1 MLINVFTNKEKEI
14 KLMAELDYEYIA
26 GLVKKAQKGNS
37 DAFAE
42 IYAATYQKQ
51 YKFTYQYVKDAY
63 LAQDILQEVYI
74 LVLKNI
80 TKIKNPRLFISWLNQ
95 INFRICL
102 NACKKRSQQ
111 VQELGQTADGQS
123 LADVQA
129 GESLNPEQEF
139 ARKNANEEL
148 MEKILSLPPHESQV
162 IIMKY
167 YNEMKLEEIAS
178 AMDISRSTVKRY
190 LAHGRAS
197 LEKILGEQKGGINIG

>member
-1 MLINVFTNKEKEI
+1 
-14 KLMAELDYEYIA
+14 MAELDYEYIA
-26 GLVKKAQKGNS
+26 ELVKKAQKGNS

-95 INFRICL
+95 INFRTCL
-102 NACKKRSQQ
+102 NASKKRRRQM
-111 VQELGQTADGQS
+111 QELGSSTSDN
-123 LADVQA
+123 
-129 GESLNPEQEF
+129 ESLMDSQVGEGPDPEQEF
-139 ARKNANEEL
+139 ARKNNKEEL
-148 MEKILSLPPHESQV
+148 MEKILSLPPNESQV

-178 AMDISRSTVKRY
+178 AMDVSRSTVKRY
-190 LAHGRAS
+190 LAHGQAD
-197 LEKILGEQKGGINIG
+197 LEKLLGAQKGGIDIG